1 MLNKGCGFIRKF
13 RTCHLKKQKEHDRA
27 WSELLASSTNS
38 REKGNRKKNKTCH
51 LFQLLP
57 LFGSPKN
64 FDEPNNFLLGLKK
77 LNLKRRIFTM
87 IVRELFSFSNN
98 SSQIRLPKC
107 SVPVFFNQNS
117 SAHAK
122 AIKIAIGQ
130 TRSAAE
136 ERASTVSDVWAI
148 HPAAYVL

>member
-1 MLNKGCGFIRKF
+1 MPNKGCGFIRKF

-27 WSELLASSTNS
+27 WSELLAGSTNS
-38 REKGNRKKNKTCH
+38 RKKGNRKKNKTCH

-107 SVPVFFNQNS
+107 SVPVFFYQ
-117 SAHAK
+117 
-122 AIKIAIGQ
+122 KIHQ
-130 TRSAAE
+130 RTRKQLQSDKRE
-136 ERASTVSDVWAI
+136 ERPKKGPQLSLTCGPYTPP
-148 HPAAYVL
+148 PAPMQ

>member
-1 MLNKGCGFIRKF
+1 
-13 RTCHLKKQKEHDRA
+13 
-27 WSELLASSTNS
+27 
-38 REKGNRKKNKTCH
+38 
-51 LFQLLP
+51 
-57 LFGSPKN
+57 
-64 FDEPNNFLLGLKK
+64 
-77 LNLKRRIFTM
+77 M

-107 SVPVFFNQNS
+107 SVPVFFYQNS